1 MKLDKLHALPDMASR
16 WKETAL
22 QDRAPFLA
30 ALLAGLAAHGYA
42 FSNKLL
48 NHDEIESLFGK
59 GATIT
64 SGRWGLEPV
73 KLLFPD
79 WSMPWIYGLL
89 SLLLISAAA
98 CLMLHILDLR
108 RPGLR
113 MLMAALVTTFPALT
127 GNFCFMFTSAPYA
140 WSFFLAVLAVRLQQ
154 KGRRVLAPLA
164 LVLALGIYQAYIAV
178 TASLFLLCMIA
189 QALDGDK
196 PVGGIVTGGLR
207 ALAMMLL
214 SVGLYYGAALLV
226 LRCAGDGFNAYV
238 TENVNG
244 SVGLLR
250 RIRIAYDAFFY
261 VFTFRNFYLITSEAL
276 RYVHIA
282 LAALLAACMA
292 GLALRKK
299 RWLHAALLAFLT
311 ALLPLAICCM
321 FLIMSQQSIHTLVMY
336 SFIAV
341 YLLAAVVM
349 ERMTLPA
356 GRFAAAL
363 MSVMLALTAAGNIYF
378 ANMTYL
384 KMQLQYENAHA
395 FYTVLLTRVTQTEGF
410 DENSRLAVLGEQDNL
425 LRRFDELDTDL
436 LRGPNRDLVNIYS
449 RENFLRFYLGCE
461 LPFADEES
469 LRTLEDDPRVQAMPE
484 YPYAGSVRKIGDYIV
499 VKLG

>member
-1 MKLDKLHALPDMASR
+1 MRIDKLHALPDMAAR

-22 QDRAPFLA
+22 EDRAPFLA
-30 ALLAGLAAHGYA
+30 AFLAGLAAHGYA

-79 WSMPWIYGLL
+79 WSMPWIYGLI

-113 MLMAALVTTFPALT
+113 MLMAALVTTFPSLT

-140 WSFFLAVLAVRLQQ
+140 WSFLLAVLAVRLQQ

-189 QALDGDK
+189 QALDADR
-196 PVGGIVTGGLR
+196 PVGEIVTGGLR

-226 LRCAGDGFNAYV
+226 LRFAGDGFNAYV

-250 RIRIAYDAFFY
+250 RVRIAYDAFFY
-261 VFTFRNFYLITSEAL
+261 VFTFRNFYLISSEAL
-276 RYVHIA
+276 RWVHIA
-282 LAALLAACMA
+282 LAAVLAVCMA
-292 GLALRKK
+292 VLALRKK

-341 YLLAAVVM
+341 YLLAALVM

-356 GRFAAAL
+356 GRSAAAL
-363 MSVMLALTAAGNIYF
+363 MSAMLALIAAGNIYF

-384 KMQLQYENAHA
+384 KLQLQYENAHA

-425 LRRFDELDTDL
+425 LHRFDELDTDL
-436 LRGPNRDLVNIYS
+436 LQGPNRDLVNIYS

-461 LPFADEES
+461 LPFAEEEA
-469 LRTLEDDPRVQAMPE
+469 LRALASDPRVQAMPE
-484 YPYAGSVRKIGDYIV
+484 YPYAGSVRKLGDFIV

>member
-16 WKETAL
+16 WKETVL
-22 QDRAPFLA
+22 RDRAPFLA
-30 ALLAGLAAHGYA
+30 AFLAGLAAHGYA

-79 WSMPWIYGLL
+79 WSMPWIYGLI

-98 CLMLHILDLR
+98 CLMLRILDLR

-140 WSFFLAVLAVRLQQ
+140 WSFFLAVLAVRLHQ

-196 PVGGIVTGGLR
+196 PVGEIVTGGLR

-226 LRCAGDGFNAYV
+226 LRFAGDGFNAYV

-250 RIRIAYDAFFY
+250 RVRIAYDAFFY

-282 LAALLAACMA
+282 LAAVLAACMA

-341 YLLAAVVM
+341 YLLAGLVA
-349 ERMTLPA
+349 ERVTLPA
-356 GRFAAAL
+356 GRGAAAL
-363 MSVMLALTAAGNIYF
+363 MSVMLALTAAGNVYF

-425 LRRFDELDTDL
+425 LHRFDELDTDL
-436 LRGPNRDLVNIYS
+436 LQGPNRDLVNIYS

-484 YPYAGSVRKIGDYIV
+484 YPYAGSVRKLGDFIV